1 MEEALFLMVSSSEE
15 EEEIGLRKLHLESG
29 NDWCILAPFY
39 KAFRGYTGH
48 SVVTSRLI
56 IGGYPNKIIGHMPP
70 YSSSRSLTAASSN
83 NLS

>member
-1 MEEALFLMVSSSEE
+1 VEEALFLMVSSSEE

-56 IGGYPNKIIGHMPP
+56 IGDTPIK
-70 YSSSRSLTAASSN
+70 
-83 NLS
+83 LSGTCPRTVPAVR